1 MHSPAFICHDHSQ
14 IKISLRIV
22 NRVKSY
28 NWPSFSG
35 KRETSGDNWSRV
47 SISYEPQWPLHFVFT
62 ASILHR
68 CNKLFK
74 FMLNIKL
81 IEDELHQIWVNLIS
95 INKRSKSSLAKFLP
109 MFFNVRACMS
119 FVVQNFY
126 YYLQVDVISSNY
138 AKTIAAINNT
148 KDYET
153 LILENEKFISQIMV
167 QSFVEMAP
175 VKICVTNILEVC
187 HIYHRLVEKLSIDDV
202 LDQKHRDVF
211 DKVISI

>member
-22 NRVKSY
+22 NRVKNY

-95 INKRSKSSLAKFLP
+95 INKRSKSALAKFLP

-175 VKICVTNILEVC
+175 VKNCVTNILEVC
-187 HIYHRLVEKLSIDDV
+187 HIYHRLVEKLSIEDV